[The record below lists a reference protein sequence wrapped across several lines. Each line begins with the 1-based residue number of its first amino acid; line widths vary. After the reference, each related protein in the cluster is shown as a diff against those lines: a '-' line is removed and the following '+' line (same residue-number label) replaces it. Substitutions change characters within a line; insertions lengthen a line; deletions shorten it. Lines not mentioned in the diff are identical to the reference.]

1 MTRYPLLIMLALLV
15 LVWLT
20 DRLLPTPLHLWWL
33 QWLGLALLLAGVLLL
48 ILAAGLFR
56 ARGTTVDPTR
66 SPDVLVTDGLYRL
79 SRNPMYL
86 GMLLVLLGFA
96 LWRDAWLALL
106 CPLAFFLYMDRVV
119 IPREERQVSARFA
132 EQFQDYCR
140 RTRRWI

>member
-96 LWRDAWLALL
+96 LWRDAWLRSEEHTSELHSREKLVCRHLL
-106 CPLAFFLYMDRVV
+106 
-119 IPREERQVSARFA
+119 EKK
-132 EQFQDYCR
+132 
-140 RTRRWI
+140 